1 MPSIEISASGPN
13 IEDGVYPLQLS
24 AIKGDPED
32 EDQPRLVIPTQGPNA
47 GERLF
52 FWDWIF
58 HMDDGTELR
67 YGTSTKTGPK
77 SKMYG
82 LLTALLGGKAP
93 KYGDKLDFTDLIG
106 RMVLGTIQRQES
118 GYSDIVSFSAMP
130 ISGLSKKVA
139 ESTGAAV
146 TPKGSPAPVAAGSP
160 QPIRD
165 QVDAEVDQ
173 LPF

>member
-24 AIKGDPED
+24 AIVGDPDQPDVPRKWHDPVKD
-32 EDQPRLVIPTQGPNA
+32 EDVY
-47 GERLF
+47 
-52 FWDWIF
+52 FWDWVF

-67 YGTSTKTGPK
+67 CGTSTKTGPR
-77 SKMYG
+77 SKMFP
-82 LLTALLGGKAP
+82 LLTALLGGRAP
-93 KYGDKLDFTDLIG
+93 KYGDKLDFKDLIG
-106 RMVLGTIQRQES
+106 RMVLGTVQRQES

-146 TPKGSPAPVAAGSP
+146 TPKGSPAPVAPASR
-160 QPIRD
+160 PIRD
-165 QVDAEVDQ
+165 QVDEEVDQ
-173 LPF
+173 LPL